1 MNLWPLVG
9 LGIVILGFAVRLNPV
24 LVVAL
29 GGLATGLA
37 AGFPPVKVL
46 ELLGEAFVK
55 NRFLAFFLLT
65 LPVVGLLESHGLRER
80 ARDWVGGFRDARPGR
95 LLAYYFLAR
104 QASAAIGLTS
114 LGGHA
119 QTVRPLL
126 APMAEAAAE
135 QAAGAPLA
143 TAARERLKALCAATD
158 NVAVFFGEDIFLAFG
173 AVLLIQGFLGEN
185 GLRLEPLRI
194 ALWGV
199 PTAIAAYAIHVGR
212 LRRLD
217 RSFGAEP
224 GPEAAP

>member
-1 MNLWPLVG
+1 VNLWPLLG
-9 LGIVILGFAVRLNPV
+9 LGVVILGFVLRLNPV
-24 LVVAL
+24 LVVAV
-29 GGLATGLA
+29 GGLATGIA
-37 AGFPPVKVL
+37 AGFSPAKVL

-65 LPVVGLLESHGLRER
+65 LPVVGILERHGLRER
-80 ARDWVGGFRDARPGR
+80 AQAWVGGFKGARPGR
-95 LLAYYFLAR
+95 LLSYYFLAR

-135 QAAGAPLA
+135 KAAGAPLEP
-143 TAARERLKALCAATD
+143 AARESLKALCAATD

-194 ALWGV
+194 ALWGL
-199 PTAIAAYAIHVGR
+199 PTAVGAYAIHVWR

-217 RSFGAEP
+217 RDIATNPEP
-224 GPEAAP
+224 AP